1 MINSQAFAAAM
12 ESRDVD
18 ITRIEFEVLDNDTL
32 RWLLWDGRK
41 RLYWQTLDRPGLI
54 EAMQLSCVL
63 LRMMTLALQSDNHAE
78 PSA

>member
-12 ESRDVD
+12 ESPGVD
-18 ITRIEFEVLDNDTL
+18 ITRIEFEVLDNGTL

-41 RLYWQTLDRPGLI
+41 RLYFQTLDRAGLI

-63 LRMMTLALQSDNHAE
+63 LRMMTLALQSDDHAG